1 MAGISSGTPLEEIYF
16 PLSQQTSITWLG
28 VGPRDHI
35 TLSELVP
42 LSGLDF
48 CRDFFFLFF
57 SPTCLFCLGV
67 VFLFRFIFFE
77 RKTKLKLGEKGG
89 EEDLGGTGRGENNQ
103 ILC

>member
-1 MAGISSGTPLEEIYF
+1 MTTLPTQSWYPYLAWTFAGI
-16 PLSQQTSITWLG
+16 
-28 VGPRDHI
+28 
-35 TLSELVP
+35 
-42 LSGLDF
+42 
-48 CRDFFFLFF
+48 FFFLFF

-77 RKTKLKLGEKGG
+77 RKTKLKLGEKEG